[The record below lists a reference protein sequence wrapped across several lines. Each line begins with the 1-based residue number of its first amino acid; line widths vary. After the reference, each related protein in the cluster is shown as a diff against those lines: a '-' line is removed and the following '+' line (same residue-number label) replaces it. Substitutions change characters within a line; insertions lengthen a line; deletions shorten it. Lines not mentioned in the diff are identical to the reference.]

1 MVDFKY
7 KIADVAKDFGM
18 STKKVL
24 DTFAGLT
31 GETRKSGGVF
41 DEKEVNSLLEALTR
55 EIGRASCRERV

>member
-41 DEKEVNSLLEALTR
+41 DEKEVNSLL
-55 EIGRASCRERV
+55 